1 MNLIISITINT
12 SPYSRTKY
20 IQVPHVEGWHTSF
33 GEYSMMVMWLWI
45 LYRFKE
51 DGAYLI
57 GLKSHFEGGHGH
69 GGHHDEEH
77 IDIDA
82 ILDRAPGSSNSEN
95 TTWVKSIGSG
105 RAKKTV

>member
-1 MNLIISITINT
+1 MNLFAPDKKI
-12 SPYSRTKY
+12 KY
-20 IQVPHVEGWHTSF
+20 ITQKKNAQVPHIEGWHTSF

-57 GLKSHFEGGHGH
+57 GLKSHFEGGDHHH
-69 GGHHDEEH
+69 GGHHEEH

-82 ILDRAPGSSNSEN
+82 ILNKAPGSSNSED
-95 TTWVKSIGSG
+95 TTWIKTIGSG
-105 RAKKTV
+105 RAKKME